1 MAGKRGGQVVAGL
14 LGNFDAV
21 DKALREMED
30 AAGSADAEMSIIEQS
45 LEFKL
50 NALKQTWVGTAQ
62 AMIDRGDFGTIID
75 GLTKL
80 SEAIGWVIDKAG
92 MFGTIGLGAG
102 IFAGFKNI
110 GRPKMFGLYKYADIN
125 MCSLGY

>member
-1 MAGKRGGQVVAGL
+1 
-14 LGNFDAV
+14 
-21 DKALREMED
+21 MED

-62 AMIDRGDFGTIID
+62 AILDRGDFGTVID

-80 SEAIGWVIDKAG
+80 SEAIGWVIDKFG
-92 MFGTIGLGAG
+92 VLGTIGLGAG
-102 IFAGFKNI
+102 LFAGFKNI
-110 GRPKMFGLYKYADIN
+110 GREKCYPSYRICL
-125 MCSLGY
+125 